1 MEIAGKEYK
10 ELQVLTDNDE
20 LVVSITD
27 ENVIEKEGYKVVC
40 VPVSD
45 QPKLLREEPSG
56 LETGVGTPLMF
67 LTW

>member
-10 ELQVLTDNDE
+10 ELQVLKDDE
-20 LVVSITD
+20 ELIISITD

-45 QPKLLREEPSG
+45 
-56 LETGVGTPLMF
+56 
-67 LTW
+67 

>member
-10 ELQVLTDNDE
+10 ELRVLADNDE

-27 ENVIEKEGYKVVC
+27 ENVIEADGYKVVC

-45 QPKLLREEPSG
+45 
-56 LETGVGTPLMF
+56 
-67 LTW
+67 